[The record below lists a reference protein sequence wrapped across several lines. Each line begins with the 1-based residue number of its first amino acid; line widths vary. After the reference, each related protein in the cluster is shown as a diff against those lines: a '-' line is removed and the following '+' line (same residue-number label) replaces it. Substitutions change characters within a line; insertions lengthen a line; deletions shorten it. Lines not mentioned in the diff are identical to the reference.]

1 MIKSKF
7 GAKLKSL
14 RQQRGISQEQFALS
28 IDMDRT
34 YYASVENG
42 KHNISLIY
50 IEKFASGLNISLKE
64 LFDGV

>member
-14 RQQRGISQEQFALS
+14 RQQRGISQQFALS

-42 KHNISLIY
+42 KHNISLIN
-50 IEKFASGLNISLKE
+50 IEKIASGLNISLKE

>member
-42 KHNISLIY
+42 KHNIYLIN
-50 IEKFASGLNISLKE
+50 IEKIASGLNISLKE

>member
-42 KHNISLIY
+42 KHNISLIN
-50 IEKFASGLNISLKE
+50 IEKIASGLNISLKE

>member
-14 RQQRGISQEQFALS
+14 RQQRGISQEQLALS

-42 KHNISLIY
+42 KHNISLIN
-50 IEKFASGLNISLKE
+50 IEKIASGLNISLKE

>member
-28 IDMDRT
+28 IDMDLT

-42 KHNISLIY
+42 KHNISLINS
-50 IEKFASGLNISLKE
+50 EKIASGLNISLKE